1 MSSVIL
7 GFTAFRALCYLIMVN
22 RRFGKETS
30 SAARRCAY
38 SFFILLTFAM
48 LILVGI
54 FSITGGIS
62 ARAARLVLLTVIGL
76 SFLMSG
82 VRSAQILAQHCNG
95 LAAFLYLCGLELM
108 PATLLVLSA
117 VVL

>member
-1 MSSVIL
+1 MRVVIQRVRHASVTI
-7 GFTAFRALCYLIMVN
+7 GGAL
-22 RRFGKETS
+22 K
-30 SAARRCAY
+30 SA
-38 SFFILLTFAM
+38 IGGGM

-54 FSITGGIS
+54 FSIAGGIS
-62 ARAARLVLLTVIGL
+62 VRAARLVLLTVIGL